1 MGWRFSHL
9 LLKFPTTW
17 SLFVPLSWAQ
27 TVSPLP
33 SKSPEKK
40 QAQFLVFTYVP
51 KFQRTQVKFS
61 PRLSHGAHCTLKA
74 GIRLVSRYLTL
85 QVFSQVAG
93 CQPSLFAST
102 HFLFSI
108 ETPCSLGFWR
118 VDGKY
123 LSADL
128 GLRCWLGGAEVVLS

>member
-1 MGWRFSHL
+1 M
-9 LLKFPTTW
+9 
-17 SLFVPLSWAQ
+17 
-27 TVSPLP
+27 
-33 SKSPEKK
+33 
-40 QAQFLVFTYVP
+40 VFIYVP

-93 CQPSLFAST
+93 CQPSLFASI
-102 HFLFSI
+102 HLLSSI

-128 GLRCWLGGAEVVLS
+128 GLRCWLGGAEVVLSKSFRRFLAPVVGEAFFFYFRILFISTADSY